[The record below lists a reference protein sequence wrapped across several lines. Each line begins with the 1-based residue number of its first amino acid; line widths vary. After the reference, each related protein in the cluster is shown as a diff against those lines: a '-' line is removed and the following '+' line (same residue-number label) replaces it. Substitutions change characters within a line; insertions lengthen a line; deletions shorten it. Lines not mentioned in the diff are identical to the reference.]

1 MRRFTERAAAL
12 GIDLPRVP
20 TPIANFRPHRAHGGL
35 VFLAGQTCEWNGR
48 MTLTG
53 KIGQDHD
60 VADGRKAARICGL
73 NLIAA
78 LAHACD
84 DDLDAV
90 DCCLRLGGFVNA
102 PPAYA
107 LVPAV
112 IDGASD
118 LMIEFFGEPGMHA
131 RTAVGVAT
139 LPQDAA
145 VEVDA
150 IFALRRR

>member
-1 MRRFTERAAAL
+1 MTSFTDRAAAL
-12 GIDLPRVP
+12 GIDLPRIP
-20 TPIANFRPHRAHGGL
+20 TPIANFRPHKSHGGL

-48 MTLTG
+48 MVLTG

-60 VADGRKAARICGL
+60 VAEGKRAARVCGL

-78 LAHACD
+78 LAIACD
-84 DDLDAV
+84 DDLDRIVA
-90 DCCLRLGGFVNA
+90 CIRLGGFVNA
-102 PPAYA
+102 PPAFP

-118 LMIEFFGEPGMHA
+118 LMIEFFGATGTHA

-150 IFALRRR
+150 IFALRPR